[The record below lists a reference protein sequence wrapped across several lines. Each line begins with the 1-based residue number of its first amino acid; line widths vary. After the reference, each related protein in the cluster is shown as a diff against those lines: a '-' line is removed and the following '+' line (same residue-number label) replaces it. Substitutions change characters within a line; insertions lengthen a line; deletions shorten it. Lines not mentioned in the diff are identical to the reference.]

1 MCYFKGANIMKNS
14 KREQVRTT
22 LKIKSVKSEPKM
34 EKKNEKAKLAPSL
47 SNFLSIFGSFAHTV

>member
-1 MCYFKGANIMKNS
+1 MKNS

-34 EKKNEKAKLAPSL
+34 EKKREGKTGAFSQYYTKKNREGKTRAFSQ
-47 SNFLSIFGSFAHTV
+47 